1 MDEKTIYSGRED
13 EVYRL
18 SLIYTNILY
27 LLSILCMLVSVS
39 AIWRRSLGIFI
50 GRVRSVIGTSPSR
63 VEEDYGSHM
72 EGEGIRRLSTYNTT
86 LLW

>member
-1 MDEKTIYSGRED
+1 
-13 EVYRL
+13 
-18 SLIYTNILY
+18 
-27 LLSILCMLVSVS
+27 MLVSVS